1 MTRPMDHHCPDVQ
14 VGRRLT
20 ERTLVVEA
28 SVQADVLRLCGI
40 DPALYGEQ
48 IDPAAFVRLAIDEG
62 VRNGMS
68 IHGGVHLS
76 ERLVQHRPGLLG
88 ERLTVSGEI
97 GQVQAVPRG
106 TLVIGST
113 LFRGDDGQAGVS
125 IFRHSLR
132 PGPDMTGAP
141 ASGAPAAPSP
151 GIADPGLLARL
162 STIQLTPEV
171 VRAFSNPDNPIH
183 FDPELARQRG
193 YRAPIAGGAL
203 CVRYLTAEIWRH
215 HAPRSL
221 SLEIRCRRPVF
232 WDDACD
238 VMVDDREGR
247 WTAIGLAVRGKMAT
261 EARIE
266 EMTV

>member
-1 MTRPMDHHCPDVQ
+1 MTKSMDHHGLDVH

-20 ERTLVVEA
+20 ERTFVLEA
-28 SVQADVLRLCGI
+28 PVQADVLRLCGI
-40 DPALYGEQ
+40 DPSLYGEQ

-76 ERLVQHRPGLLG
+76 ERLVQHRPGILG

-97 GQVQAVPRG
+97 LDVQAVPRG
-106 TLVIGST
+106 TLVIGNT
-113 LFRGDDGQAGVS
+113 LFRGDDGQAVVS

-141 ASGAPAAPSP
+141 GSDATAAPSP
-151 GIADPGLLARL
+151 AIADTSLLARL
-162 STIQLTPEV
+162 STIQLTPAIV
-171 VRAFSNPDNPIH
+171 KAFSNPDNPIH

-203 CVRYLTAEIWRH
+203 CVRYLTAEIWRRD
-215 HAPRSL
+215 APRSL
-221 SLEIRCRRPVF
+221 SLEIRFRRPVF

-238 VMVDDREGR
+238 VMVDDRDGR
-247 WTAIGLAVRGKMAT
+247 WTAIGLAVRGKIAT

-266 EMTV
+266 EWTV

>member
-1 MTRPMDHHCPDVQ
+1 MTKPMDHHCPDVH

-28 SVQADVLRLCGI
+28 PVQAQVLRLCGI
-40 DPALYGEQ
+40 DPSLYGGQ

-76 ERLVQHRPGLLG
+76 ERLIQHRPGALG

-97 GQVQAVPRG
+97 LDVQAVPRG
-106 TLVIGST
+106 TLVIGNT
-113 LFRGDDGQAGVS
+113 LFHGDDGQLVVS
-125 IFRHSLR
+125 IFRYSLR
-132 PGPDMTGAP
+132 PGPDM
-141 ASGAPAAPSP
+141 SGARGSGAAAAPP
-151 GIADPGLLARL
+151 PAIAEPCLLAHV
-162 STIQLTPEV
+162 STIQLNPAM

-183 FDPELARQRG
+183 FDPEVARQRG

-203 CVRYLTAEIWRH
+203 CVRYLTAEIWRR
-215 HAPRSL
+215 HAPRSI
-221 SLEIRCRRPVF
+221 SLEIRFRRPVF
-232 WDDACD
+232 WDDACN
-238 VMVDDREGR
+238 VMVDEREGR
-247 WTAIGLAVRGKMAT
+247 WSAIGLAVRGKIAT

-266 EMTV
+266 GLTV